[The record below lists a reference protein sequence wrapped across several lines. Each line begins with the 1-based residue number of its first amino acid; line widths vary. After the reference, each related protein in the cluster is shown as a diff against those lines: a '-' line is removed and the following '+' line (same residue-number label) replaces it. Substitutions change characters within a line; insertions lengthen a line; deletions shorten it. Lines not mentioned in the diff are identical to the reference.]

1 MRGVLFDT
9 SIWIEYFKAN
19 PAYFSSCQSLLDRR
33 SVCTLDIIFGELV
46 QEAKGKRELELLD
59 IVYQNTAKIK
69 DANLGY
75 HAGLFSQKYQ
85 LINQGIGLID
95 SVIILACL
103 ENRLQLWSLDK
114 KIHRFLEESY
124 SVYVFDPKGS

>member
-1 MRGVLFDT
+1 MGVIFDT

-46 QEAKGKRELELLD
+46 QGAKGKRELEMLD
-59 IVYQNTAKIK
+59 LFYQNTPKIK

-75 HAGLFSQKYQ
+75 HAGLLSQKYQ
-85 LINQGIGLID
+85 LLNQGIGLID

-103 ENRLQLWSLDK
+103 ENGLQLWSLEK
-114 KIHRFLEESY
+114 KINRFLEESF
-124 SVYVFDPKGS
+124 SIHLFDPKGI

>member
-1 MRGVLFDT
+1 MGVIFDT

-33 SVCTLDIIFGELV
+33 SVWTLDIIFGELV
-46 QEAKGKRELELLD
+46 QGAKGKRELEMLD
-59 IVYQNTAKIK
+59 IFYQNTPKIK

-85 LINQGIGLID
+85 LLNQGIGLID
-95 SVIILACL
+95 TVIILACL
-103 ENRLQLWSLDK
+103 ENGLQLWSLDK
-114 KIHRFLEESY
+114 KINRFLEESF
-124 SVYVFDPKGS
+124 SIHLFDPKGI

>member
-1 MRGVLFDT
+1 MGVIFHT

-46 QEAKGKRELELLD
+46 QGAKGKRELEILD
-59 IVYQNTAKIK
+59 LFYQNTPKIK
-69 DANLGY
+69 DSNLGY

-85 LINQGIGLID
+85 LLNQGIGLID
-95 SVIILACL
+95 TVIVLACL
-103 ENRLQLWSLDK
+103 ENGLQLWSLDK
-114 KIHRFLEESY
+114 KINRFLEESF
-124 SVYVFDPKGS
+124 SIHLFDPKGS

>member
-1 MRGVLFDT
+1 MGVIFDT

-46 QEAKGKRELELLD
+46 QGAKGKRELEMLD
-59 IVYQNTAKIK
+59 IFYQNTPKIK

-75 HAGLFSQKYQ
+75 HAGLFFQKFQ
-85 LINQGIGLID
+85 LLNQGIGLID
-95 SVIILACL
+95 TVIILACL
-103 ENRLQLWSLDK
+103 ENGLRLWSLDK
-114 KIHRFLEESY
+114 KINRFLEESF
-124 SVYVFDPKGS
+124 SIHLFDPKGI